1 MRNIGH
7 GWPRTSRP
15 SSRLRCKAR
24 KGRTSRATLLQ
35 ERDKLHGSA
44 NGHGRRLVLLPVWDS
59 YQNVVQNLRDKGLT
73 EGITITSMYE
83 DRKG

>member
-1 MRNIGH
+1 MA
-7 GWPRTSRP
+7 PQTDM
-15 SSRLRCKAR
+15 A
-24 KGRTSRATLLQ
+24 A
-35 ERDKLHGSA
+35 
-44 NGHGRRLVLLPVWDS
+44 VWDS